1 MSSPGAT
8 SVRLNRTPG
17 DRDANQP
24 QETTQREIGLDA
36 TTTVNRGEADQ
47 A

>member
-1 MSSPGAT
+1 MSSPVSS
-8 SVRLNRTPG
+8 SVLLNRTPG

-24 QETTQREIGLDA
+24 RETTQREIWLDA

-47 A
+47 